1 MKKLL
6 RLANSLD
13 LHGKYDAANKVDSI
27 ISNASKIEEIKGIQ
41 KDVDMKDRK
50 QKEEKSKDK
59 KPDKPFSE
67 FMEEAIGAATKD
79 ESESNNYSN
88 SEEKMGLKDL
98 LDLYYKS

>member
-13 LHGKYDAANKVDSI
+13 LHGKYDVANKVDSI

-41 KDVDMKDRK
+41 KDVDLKDKK
-50 QKEEKSKDK
+50 QKEDKSEDK
-59 KPDKPFSE
+59 KSDKPFSE

-79 ESESNNYSN
+79 ESQSNYSG

-98 LDLYYKS
+98 LDLYYKN